1 MDKIMDQNTETTYI
15 NYHFVFEDKSEAH
28 FPINLQ
34 LNTLK
39 YFPQNNRQHAFWTD
53 LEFNQCD
60 CCQLKSDD
68 TAYCPIAVNLED
80 IIATFKNRRSFE
92 KVLLRVETP
101 ERTYEKEI
109 PLQHGL
115 GSLLGIIM
123 VTSGCPTMSVL
134 KPMVRF
140 HLPFATIEETI
151 FRSVSCYLLGQYF
164 RHKKGKEP
172 DWNLE
177 GLAQA
182 YEDIQSINIGMTDRL
197 RSISEE
203 DANANAVVVLDVFA
217 KALPS
222 SIFVDV
228 KELEYLFQNNEE
240 FALEV

>member
-1 MDKIMDQNTETTYI
+1 MENTSNTTFI
-15 NYHFVFEDKSEAH
+15 NYHFVFEDKTEAH
-28 FPINLQ
+28 FPINL
-34 LNTLK
+34 LLSNLE
-39 YFPQNNRQHAFWTD
+39 YFPQNNRQHPFWTK
-53 LEFNQCD
+53 LVFNQCD
-60 CCQLKSDD
+60 CCQLKSDK
-68 TAYCPIAVNLED
+68 YSHCPIAVNLEG
-80 IIATFKNRRSFE
+80 IIATFRNRRSFE
-92 KVLLRVETP
+92 NVLLRVETP
-101 ERTYEKEI
+101 ERTYEKRI

-115 GSLLGIIM
+115 GSLLGIVM

-164 RHKKGKEP
+164 RLKKGKEP
-172 DWNLE
+172 DWNLDR
-177 GLAQA
+177 LVKA
-182 YEDIQSINIGMTDRL
+182 YQNIQIINVGMTDRL

-222 SIFVDV
+222 SIFLDI
-228 KELEYLFQNNEE
+228 KELEYLYQNNAE